1 MKVTSGWRQLGERER
16 EMYVAACK
24 CTLETMNWLGV
35 IWVRCG
41 DVI

>member
-1 MKVTSGWRQLGERER
+1 MAAVGRERERERER